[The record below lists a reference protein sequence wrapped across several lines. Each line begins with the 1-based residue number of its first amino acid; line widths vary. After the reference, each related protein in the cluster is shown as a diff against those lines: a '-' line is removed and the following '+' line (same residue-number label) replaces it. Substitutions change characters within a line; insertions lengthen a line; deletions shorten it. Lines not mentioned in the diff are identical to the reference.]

1 MVGDPLLHVSQKNLP
16 KSMSQSKNNQNT
28 ESEQDLEP
36 PPKHAQDVLIFT
48 IKTILIAAGVFGI
61 AWILVSVNFS

>member
-1 MVGDPLLHVSQKNLP
+1 VGDPLLHVPQKNLP
-16 KSMSQSKNNQNT
+16 KSMSQNQNT
-28 ESEQDLEP
+28 EPEQELEP

-48 IKTILIAAGVFGI
+48 IKTILIAAGVFGL

>member
-1 MVGDPLLHVSQKNLP
+1 
-16 KSMSQSKNNQNT
+16 MSQSKNNQQT

-48 IKTILIAAGVFGI
+48 IKTILIATGVFGI